1 MDYRECNF
9 GPSCTCDHRPTLVH
23 GTSPNFSTPNVRG
36 GEPLSLTS
44 PSCTKKEHIDNN
56 LRKKSRGEV
65 PNVRAYDC
73 RMCERVYQTEEE
85 LEKHLL
91 NHAEHR
97 PYKCPQCQKG
107 FKQPCHLNQHL
118 RTHTDERPF
127 PCEVCRKSFKQA
139 CQLKQHMRLHTG
151 EKPYHCSQCNRS
163 FKQASQLNQHVR
175 LHTGEK
181 PYKCSHCDKTFTQA
195 SQLRSHKKTHDP
207 KPERKSMSKKPKAV
221 ARGAVVMPT
230 FTTKVS
236 SQSMLYHQKQPTFSP
251 ALKMDPP
258 FGGNFK
264 SAHPFGTGMSQV
276 CHMREV
282 PVSSITH
289 DFLG

>member
-1 MDYRECNF
+1 
-9 GPSCTCDHRPTLVH
+9 
-23 GTSPNFSTPNVRG
+23 
-36 GEPLSLTS
+36 
-44 PSCTKKEHIDNN
+44 
-56 LRKKSRGEV
+56 
-65 PNVRAYDC
+65 
-73 RMCERVYQTEEE
+73 MCERVYRTEEE

-97 PYKCPQCQKG
+97 PYKCPQCNKG

-151 EKPYHCSQCNRS
+151 EKPYHCSQCSRS

-181 PYKCSHCDKTFTQA
+181 PYKCNHCDKTFTQA

-207 KPERKSMSKKPKAV
+207 KPDRKSVSRKP
-221 ARGAVVMPT
+221 RSTPRDPVVLPM
-230 FTTKVS
+230 FTAAKSTP
-236 SQSMLYHQKQPTFSP
+236 QSMAYHPKQPSFNTG
-251 ALKMDPP
+251 LKLGEPN
-258 FGGNFK
+258 FRFK
-264 SAHPFGTGMSQV
+264 SMAPYGVETPNQQV
-276 CHMREV
+276 CHVREL
-282 PVSSITH
+282 PVTSIPH
-289 DFLG
+289 NFSVD